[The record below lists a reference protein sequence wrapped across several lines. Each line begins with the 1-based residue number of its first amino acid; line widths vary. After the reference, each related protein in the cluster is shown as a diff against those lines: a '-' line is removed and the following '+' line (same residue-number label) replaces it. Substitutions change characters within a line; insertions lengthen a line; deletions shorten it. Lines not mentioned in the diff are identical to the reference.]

1 MAAGAASSPKAAKD
15 VCLLARARADRF
27 GVFFPCFE
35 ETLNHGRAFLRVPCW
50 GFGLTS
56 WKCWRASARQS
67 RRLSAISWWGIW
79 KTTLEYHLV
88 RMLGT
93 EGG

>member
-1 MAAGAASSPKAAKD
+1 M
-15 VCLLARARADRF
+15 
-27 GVFFPCFE
+27 
-35 ETLNHGRAFLRVPCW
+35 PCW